1 MEAKYEIADK
11 WNRLLS
17 LDESF
22 PDVIKLEILKRI
34 VESEAY
40 KIISGFIEGMNHY
53 DTLSLVNLEGYKH
66 DFIRIMSDMISEAI
80 QAIAARYHSLDNICN
95 TKYILYDS
103 FYMDTFEDAESI
115 HDMYWSDILI
125 TPSITE
131 WPNDKY
137 FCVEYEGFCRSS
149 LGINLNVLETAFHK
163 LAGPG
168 TKENINHSL
177 FSAFEFCP
185 AAQQNLIQIIILK
198 LDYGVWISKSMFL
211 VGKSIMNLGMLLN
224 IQIQKQEK
232 IKYLMENI
240 LSFLKRLQNYFEQ
253 NQVIVCMNLNSMENT
268 LHTSMKKN
276 TKEDLIYEC

>member
-1 MEAKYEIADK
+1 METKYGIADK
-11 WNRLLS
+11 WNKLLS

-40 KIISGFIEGMNHY
+40 KIISGFIEGMNYY
-53 DTLSLVNLEGYKH
+53 DTLPLVNLEGYKH

-125 TPSITE
+125 TPSIAE

-185 AAQQNLIQIIILK
+185 AELNPNHNFKIGLWC
-198 LDYGVWISKSMFL
+198 LDFKVYVPSREEYNESRYA
-211 VGKSIMNLGMLLN
+211 
-224 IQIQKQEK
+224 
-232 IKYLMENI
+232 IKYIDPKTGEDKVSYGKHLVFPKEIAELLRVEPGYSMHE
-240 LSFLKRLQNYFEQ
+240 FDFGEKYTAYFYE
-253 NQVIVCMNLNSMENT
+253 
-268 LHTSMKKN
+268 
-276 TKEDLIYEC
+276 EDN